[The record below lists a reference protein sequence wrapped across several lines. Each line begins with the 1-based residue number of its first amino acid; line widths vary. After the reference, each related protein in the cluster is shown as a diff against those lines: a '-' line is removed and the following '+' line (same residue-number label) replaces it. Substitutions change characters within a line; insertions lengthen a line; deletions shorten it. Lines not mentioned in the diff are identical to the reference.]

1 MAKSMY
7 PSFPWNAKTK
17 ETSLLEKRVEEL
29 SKSLER
35 LEKTVQELNIELK
48 KLKTEVICHTLT
60 E

>member
-1 MAKSMY
+1 MTKSMY

-29 SKSLER
+29 SKSLEQ

-48 KLKTEVICHTLT
+48 KLKQK
-60 E
+60 